1 MKPIKILCALTLA
14 LLLMLSISACEN
26 DDLAA
31 GNGNNSPTAGGSTDS
46 MPEAGSSQAGP
57 ESSQAAKT
65 SAATMEIKIC
75 TVDGNSVRGVGL
87 SETYPEAYDF
97 LCSPEK
103 LTGADV
109 LRAGMVV
116 EVGFDGTVL
125 ETWPA
130 QIHAETVTFK
140 EQQTDYYSLYL
151 QILEDIYGEDDG
163 LNSGA
168 DYFGF
173 DFTEIEHLSESEKN
187 LLAWNFSTSHGAEP
201 IMGTL
206 RELMDDGTINEEE
219 LYWEDGLH
227 FTVKEKEVK
236 DNTVSYSVEKW
247 KGGLG
252 AMGYENSADLAPD
265 GQWVFSK
272 ISTMWIA

>member
-1 MKPIKILCALTLA
+1 MKLFKTTLA
-14 LLLMLSISACEN
+14 TLLSLFLIFSLGACS
-26 DDLAA
+26 DQDF
-31 GNGNNSPTAGGSTDS
+31 SAGGPSAPS
-46 MPEAGSSQAGP
+46 SENSASPSEPELQ
-57 ESSQAAKT
+57 SQAAP
-65 SAATMEIKIC
+65 AASMELKIC
-75 TVDGNSVRGVGL
+75 EIIGTSVLGVGDGADSAYSFSCPPEIL
-87 SETYPEAYDF
+87 SGT
-97 LCSPEK
+97 EK
-103 LTGADV
+103 LKP
-109 LRAGMVV
+109 GMVV
-116 EVGFDGTVL
+116 EIGFDGTVL

-130 QIHAETVTFK
+130 QIHAETVAFK
-140 EQQTDYYSLYL
+140 EQQADYYSLYL

-173 DFTEIEHLSESEKN
+173 DFTEIEHLSESEKS

>member
-1 MKPIKILCALTLA
+1 MKQFKTTLA
-14 LLLMLSISACEN
+14 ALLSLLLIFSLGACGDQDLSAG
-26 DDLAA
+26 
-31 GNGNNSPTAGGSTDS
+31 GNGAASTPQSTVSSSPPGL
-46 MPEAGSSQAGP
+46 
-57 ESSQAAKT
+57 ESSQPSSTFSPVEA
-65 SAATMEIKIC
+65 SAVTAEIKIC

-87 SETYPEAYDF
+87 TEAYHEVYDF
-97 LCSPEK
+97 SCAPEQ
-103 LTGADV
+103 LNGADA
-109 LRAGMVV
+109 LLPGMVV
-116 EVGFDGTVL
+116 EIGFDGTVL

-173 DFTEIEHLSESEKN
+173 DFTEIEHLSESEKS